1 MDGDNGD
8 NGVGMGVVVVVV
20 GGKVGVCE
28 ERTRFELFEI
38 GFWVCWLMKN
48 NQKKKTAYCHKEG
61 IRDELPQCSL
71 MPSHAESCQCQSS
84 AAIRHASMSLDE
96 MSRQDVA

>member
-1 MDGDNGD
+1 
-8 NGVGMGVVVVVV
+8 MGVVVVVV

-48 NQKKKTAYCHKEG
+48 NQKKK
-61 IRDELPQCSL
+61 RVLP
-71 MPSHAESCQCQSS
+71 
-84 AAIRHASMSLDE
+84 
-96 MSRQDVA
+96 